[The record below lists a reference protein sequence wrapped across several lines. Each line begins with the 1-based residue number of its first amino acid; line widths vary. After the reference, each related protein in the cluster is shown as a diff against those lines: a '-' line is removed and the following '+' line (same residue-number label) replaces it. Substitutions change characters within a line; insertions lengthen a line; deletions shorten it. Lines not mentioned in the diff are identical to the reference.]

1 MIAEMGSHHVHR
13 LGGGSALRLHQ
24 LIGVLQI
31 EMRGEQRP
39 RAIGGET
46 TLNRQGGGS
55 MVADVRILR
64 SPGGG
69 THG

>member
-46 TLNRQGGGS
+46 TLNRQG
-55 MVADVRILR
+55 V
-64 SPGGG
+64 
-69 THG
+69 